1 MLNGEHFSLAATR
14 AWVFAVAAATITTLC
29 SGPATSESCRPVY
42 RLYRTWAPSTGL
54 PGRVHVA
61 TFDSCEQGVSDPN
74 TGTVEFNETVCE
86 IARNLFQSQPGVRVT
101 FWCERWGV
109 DE

>member
-1 MLNGEHFSLAATR
+1 
-14 AWVFAVAAATITTLC
+14 
-29 SGPATSESCRPVY
+29 VY
-42 RLYRTWAPSTGL
+42 RLYRTWVPGTGL

-61 TFDSCEQGVSDPN
+61 TFDSCEQGVPDPN

-101 FWCERWGV
+101 FWCERWRA
-109 DE
+109 DD